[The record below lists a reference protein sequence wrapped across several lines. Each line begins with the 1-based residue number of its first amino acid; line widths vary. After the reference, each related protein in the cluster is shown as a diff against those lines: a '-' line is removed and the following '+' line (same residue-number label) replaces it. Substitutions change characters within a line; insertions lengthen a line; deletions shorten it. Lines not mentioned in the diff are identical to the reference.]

1 MKKKTKL
8 YVNKFQV
15 MSIGPKN
22 WIVALVDMSDLDKM
36 VTSNLL
42 TKDEAKQA
50 EKILKKTYQ
59 NEVRA
64 I

>member
-1 MKKKTKL
+1 MKNKL
-8 YVNKFQV
+8 YVNKFKV

-22 WIVALVDMSDLDKM
+22 WIVALIDMKAIDDM

-50 EKILKKTYQ
+50 EKILKKTFQ
-59 NEVRA
+59 K
-64 I
+64 